1 MNANKI
7 ELELECDTSPLELAL
22 EKAHELERVLE
33 HINEL
38 SEKVNINIDIDGKA
52 VARARMIQQQ
62 QERYRGIR

>member
-1 MNANKI
+1 MDANKI
-7 ELELECDTSPLELAL
+7 TVGIECDTSELDIAL
-22 EKAHELERVLE
+22 DKAHKLERVLE

-52 VARARMIQQQ
+52 VARALMIQQQ